1 MLKTIALSLVFT
13 AMILGGTYWDHAK
26 ALYSPCPAVTEFC
39 AQQDSLGLSFLCGI
53 EELKQLISESTRIDC
68 YRTWLELNRI
78 DNPTLNG
85 WLDYFE
91 GAPLEESEFETGT

>member
-1 MLKTIALSLVFT
+1 MLRTIALALVFT
-13 AMILGGTYWDHAK
+13 AMILVGIYWDHAK

-78 DNPTLNG
+78 ENPTLNG

-91 GAPLEESEFETGT
+91 GGKLQESESKAGD